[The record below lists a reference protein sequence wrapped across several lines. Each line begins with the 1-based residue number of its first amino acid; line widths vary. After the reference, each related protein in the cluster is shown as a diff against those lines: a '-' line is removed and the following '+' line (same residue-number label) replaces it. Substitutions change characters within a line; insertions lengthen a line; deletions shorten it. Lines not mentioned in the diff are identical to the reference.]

1 MSSDNEFRSD
11 IVRHIMHDIFLSSPC
26 FEYMNMLCDWFAK
39 TKIINDKFCLENQS
53 QIKQFIFFR
62 DDLKILKF

>member
-1 MSSDNEFRSD
+1 MAKRIN
-11 IVRHIMHDIFLSSPC
+11 
-26 FEYMNMLCDWFAK
+26 MNMLCDWFAK

-62 DDLKILKF
+62 DDLKMA

>member
-1 MSSDNEFRSD
+1 MANR
-11 IVRHIMHDIFLSSPC
+11 INMNIFG
-26 FEYMNMLCDWFAK
+26 DWFAK
-39 TKIINDKFCLENQS
+39 TKIINDSFCLENQS